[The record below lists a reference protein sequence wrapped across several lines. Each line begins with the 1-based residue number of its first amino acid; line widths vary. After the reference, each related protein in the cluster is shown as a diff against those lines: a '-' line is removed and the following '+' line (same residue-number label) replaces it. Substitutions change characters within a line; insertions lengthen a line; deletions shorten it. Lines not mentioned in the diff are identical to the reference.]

1 MLGNLFVEF
10 KMFVNL
16 EVMVK
21 IILPL
26 TLRKTLILET
36 LA

>member
-1 MLGNLFVEF
+1 MLGNLFVE
-10 KMFVNL
+10 MFVNL
-16 EVMVK
+16 EVLVK

-26 TLRKTLILET
+26 TLRKSLISET

>member
-26 TLRKTLILET
+26 TLRKTLISET